1 MNIKLTNINE
11 DDVITA
17 AMLAKQFDREYPDK
31 IGFSAG
37 VGHMTKDGL
46 SFYIYRTKT
55 GIVVRGY
62 GDDYQHT

>member
-17 AMLAKQFDREYPDK
+17 AMLAKQFDKEFPDK

-37 VGHMTKDGL
+37 VAYMKKD
-46 SFYIYRTKT
+46 SSPFYVYRTKT

-62 GDDYQHT
+62 EGDS